1 MDPDQASKTPSRAPS
16 AEEALLVIAQTPATL
31 RGLLDGLSDETLGG
45 GSASGVW
52 GARQVLEHLIDAE
65 GIAFRDRIAR
75 ILDEDRPFILS
86 IDPPSRILEGG
97 YAERSLEELLSAFE
111 ELREASVAWLRS
123 IDFSA
128 FNREGEH
135 EVAGTIRVGELLH
148 YWAVH
153 DLTHLSQMMT
163 ALRSS
168 LLPHV
173 GNMHRFLEE

>member
-1 MDPDQASKTPSRAPS
+1 MDPEQASKTPSRAPS
-16 AEEALLVIAQTPATL
+16 VEEALLVIAQTPATL
-31 RGLLDGLSDETLGG
+31 NGLLDGLSEETIG

-65 GIAFRDRIAR
+65 SIAFRDRIGR
-75 ILDEDRPFILS
+75 ILDEERPFIVS

-97 YAERSLEELLSAFE
+97 YAERSLEDLLSAFE

-123 IDFSA
+123 IDESA